1 MAGWFALS
9 LVLEPHRP
17 AAHAWAE
24 AFGCGALGAFFG
36 AMSHGLAGQLSP
48 RVQRTLWRAALIFT
62 GAAAIM
68 FAVATGQSAAPRQ
81 EDLIMGAGLIA
92 LAVYVVLVIVRP
104 TFGITALVSVVSLT
118 AIFVSAIA
126 ISRSSP
132 TASAWILAGVALTA
146 FGFWIQRARISLHRH
161 LNNNDLY
168 HVLQLIALIC
178 LYRAAVT
185 LT

>member
-1 MAGWFALS
+1 
-9 LVLEPHRP
+9 
-17 AAHAWAE
+17 
-24 AFGCGALGAFFG
+24 
-36 AMSHGLAGQLSP
+36 
-48 RVQRTLWRAALIFT
+48 
-62 GAAAIM
+62 
-68 FAVATGQSAAPRQ
+68 
-81 EDLIMGAGLIA
+81 MGAGLIA